1 MTESSQ
7 SKGRPTPKRSEATK
21 RRGGPVAPPPTNRR
35 EAAKQLKA
43 KQAEDRLRARKGS
56 AAGNDAHLLPRDAGP
71 VRRLVRNTVDA
82 RRGLGFLLLPVAAIL
97 VVAQITAGPG
107 TLALAIA
114 VGIWLATLLGVAL
127 DLILTAVQ
135 IRSAIRQ
142 TFPETTKMGG
152 HIAYG
157 LLRSTVI
164 RRFRMPRPQVAR
176 GRKV

>member
-7 SKGRPTPKRSEATK
+7 SKGRPTPKRSEASK

-35 EAAKQLKA
+35 EAARQLKA
-43 KQAEDRLRARKGS
+43 KKAEDRLRARKGT
-56 AAGNDAHLLPRDAGP
+56 AAGDDAHLLPRDAGP

-82 RRGLGFLLLPVAAIL
+82 RRGLGFLLLPVAAVL
-97 VVAQITAGPG
+97 VVAQITADPV
-107 TLALAIA
+107 LLAIA
-114 VGIWLATLLGVAL
+114 VGLWLATLLGVAL
-127 DLILTAVQ
+127 DLILTSIQ

-142 TFPETTKMGG
+142 TYPETTKLGG

-176 GRKV
+176 GRKN